1 MSDISAM
8 KTDSATAAKLA
19 GLNISDRTKPGM
31 GRTKVEVPP
40 EVEGGSTTIRWDYH
54 LPDSKPLN
62 DDARIAD
69 LNALVVPPAWTD
81 VWYCADEKGHIQ
93 ATGKDGKGRLQ
104 YRYHPDWNAIKA
116 DLKYANVDEF
126 ALALPALRD
135 RVEGDLT
142 LKGMPLEKSV
152 ALVIRLMDVFHI
164 RVGSDQYAKENESY
178 GLTTLQEGHVKFIK
192 GQKAEGKID
201 AVLDFTGKSGKHWR
215 LLIEDDALASMIE
228 ASGKVGGKDK
238 KQDLFRYED
247 KGGNDFDIKA
257 DHINKYI
264 EEALDG
270 LRYTAKDFRTWAASW
285 KTAARLALVAES
297 DESEV
302 AEIPKLLEKAIE
314 EVEGTENQ
322 PIITWRGTDLKRTEG
337 LSKLAGNSKVPGKTD
352 KERQATMLAVIDT
365 VAGDLGNT
373 RAVCRSSYIRP
384 MFMDDWESGVFEE
397 RWTNAH
403 DMKRIPG
410 LSREESTAVH
420 YMRTHE

>member
-1 MSDISAM
+1 MSEISAM

-19 GLNISDRTKPGM
+19 GLKISDRTKAGI
-31 GRTKVEVPP
+31 GRTKVEIPP
-40 EVEGGSTTIRWDYH
+40 EVEGESTTIRWDYH
-54 LPDSKPLN
+54 LPDGKPLN
-62 DDARIAD
+62 DDSRIAD
-69 LNALVVPPAWTD
+69 LNALVVPPAWSD
-81 VWYCADEKGHIQ
+81 VWYCADERGHIQ

-152 ALVIRLMDVFHI
+152 ALVIRLMDLFHI

-192 GQKAEGKID
+192 GKKAEGKID
-201 AVLDFTGKSGKHWR
+201 AVLDFTGKSGKRWR
-215 LLIEDDALASMIE
+215 LLIEDDDLASMIE

-247 KGGNDFDIKA
+247 KDGNDFDIKA

-270 LRYTAKDFRTWAASW
+270 MSYTAKDFRTWAASW

-302 AEIPKLLEKAIE
+302 AEIPKLLEKAIN

-322 PIITWRGTDLKRTEG
+322 PIIPWRGTDLKRTEG

-410 LSREESTAVH
+410 LGREESTAVH